1 MTMLTGSGETWL
13 KRYARPLVVG
23 VAWWGALIATPV
35 LAGTAP
41 AVPMAA
47 SQSTPAERQSSRPNI
62 VVILLDDVG
71 FAASATFGGAVRT
84 PALDGLAASGITYNR
99 FHTTSVCSPTRAALL
114 TGRNAHRVGVGTVIE
129 YPYPGYDW
137 AWPKSTVSVARV
149 LLDNGYSTAAF
160 GKWHNTPSAEISPV
174 GPFDRWP
181 TGLGFQ
187 DFYGFMQG
195 EDSQWEPLL
204 YRDTTAVDAPK
215 PAKGDYHFSTD
226 ITNEAIGWLQTQ
238 ASLAPDKPYFL
249 YYAAGGA
256 HAPHHVGQ
264 EWIDKYRGRF
274 DAGWDK
280 YREEAFARQKRMGL
294 IPQDAVLTPRPAELP
309 AWNTLSADQRRLYAR
324 QMEVFAGFLEHTDH
338 EIGRLLDRVRQG
350 PNGKN
355 TLVFYIVGDNGAS
368 GEGAIDGSDVGLAN
382 IIYGLPSTVDEQL
395 SHVDQLG
402 SKLYDNHYSAGWA
415 WATGTPFR
423 WMKRVAS
430 FFGGTRNPLVISWPD
445 RIKGD
450 ARPRSQ
456 FTVAN
461 DIAPTIYEAAG
472 IRFPDAVDGVAQQPL
487 DGVSFADS
495 FTSAAAPSRHRIQY
509 FEESGNRAIYQ
520 DGWIA
525 TVQRS
530 VPWVLAC
537 KPDFSK
543 DRWEL
548 YNIEKDFSQAHDVA
562 AQNPAKLKEL
572 QALFERE
579 AQANHVYPMQDG
591 CIVKTAGSQTIDGK
605 GAPPPPASPS
615 RFVYHAGLA
624 RLPIAK
630 APNFLKSHR
639 ITAQVEIPAAGVE
652 GVLLTNGGRYGGFA
666 LYVKGGRLFYESNF
680 FGKAATVMAAPLPTG
695 TVEIVYDYVRE
706 DPKLFGGGTGRLL
719 INGKPVAEQRFDR
732 IGAPA
737 QFGSM
742 GVGRSHGGPV
752 SAAYDG
758 AFPFTGTLRQLVVDV
773 R

>member
-1 MTMLTGSGETWL
+1 M
-13 KRYARPLVVG
+13 
-23 VAWWGALIATPV
+23 
-35 LAGTAP
+35 
-41 AVPMAA
+41 
-47 SQSTPAERQSSRPNI
+47 
-62 VVILLDDVG
+62 
-71 FAASATFGGAVRT
+71 
-84 PALDGLAASGITYNR
+84 
-99 FHTTSVCSPTRAALL
+99 
-114 TGRNAHRVGVGTVIE
+114 
-129 YPYPGYDW
+129 
-137 AWPKSTVSVARV
+137 
-149 LLDNGYSTAAF
+149 
-160 GKWHNTPSAEISPV
+160 
-174 GPFDRWP
+174 
-181 TGLGFQ
+181 
-187 DFYGFMQG
+187 
-195 EDSQWEPLL
+195 
-204 YRDTTAVDAPK
+204 
-215 PAKGDYHFSTD
+215 
-226 ITNEAIGWLQTQ
+226 
-238 ASLAPDKPYFL
+238 
-249 YYAAGGA
+249 
-256 HAPHHVGQ
+256 
-264 EWIDKYRGRF
+264 
-274 DAGWDK
+274 
-280 YREEAFARQKRMGL
+280 
-294 IPQDAVLTPRPAELP
+294 
-309 AWNTLSADQRRLYAR
+309 
-324 QMEVFAGFLEHTDH
+324 
-338 EIGRLLDRVRQG
+338 
-350 PNGKN
+350 
-355 TLVFYIVGDNGAS
+355 
-368 GEGAIDGSDVGLAN
+368 
-382 IIYGLPSTVDEQL
+382 
-395 SHVDQLG
+395 
-402 SKLYDNHYSAGWA
+402 
-415 WATGTPFR
+415 
-423 WMKRVAS
+423 
-430 FFGGTRNPLVISWPD
+430 
-445 RIKGD
+445 
-450 ARPRSQ
+450 
-456 FTVAN
+456 
-461 DIAPTIYEAAG
+461 
-472 IRFPDAVDGVAQQPL
+472 
-487 DGVSFADS
+487 
-495 FTSAAAPSRHRIQY
+495 
-509 FEESGNRAIYQ
+509 
-520 DGWIA
+520 
-525 TVQRS
+525 
-530 VPWVLAC
+530 PWVLAC